1 MKRNILV
8 IYIHCVTIFLT
19 MSVCGQENN
28 YKRERYRMIKTQ
40 LESRGITDNKILNAF
55 QVVPRHEFVLPEHV
69 RYAYKDQ
76 PLPIEEGQTISQP
89 FIVAYMTDV
98 LQLKKIDRVLEIG
111 TGSGY
116 QAAILSQLC
125 DSVFTIELF
134 EKLGNKARELFERLH
149 YNNIVCKIDDGYLGW
164 EEKAPFDAII
174 VTCAPSHIPKPLQD
188 QLADGGRMIIP
199 VGEGQV
205 QHLVLLTKQN
215 GEIQQKS
222 VLPVR
227 FVPMRDKDR
236 VKY

>member
-1 MKRNILV
+1 MDSFYRL
-8 IYIHCVTIFLT
+8 IYWQAMFIFFSLAGF
-19 MSVCGQENN
+19 SQNN
-28 YKRERYRMIKTQ
+28 YLTRQRTYMVKTQ
-40 LESRGITDNKILNAF
+40 IEARGINNKAILNAF
-55 QVVPRHEFVLPEHV
+55 LKVPRHEFVLPEHV
-69 RYAYKDQ
+69 RYAYNDQ
-76 PLPIEEGQTISQP
+76 ALPIEEGQTISQP

-98 LQLKKIDRVLEIG
+98 LQLERSDRVLEIG

-125 DSVFTIELF
+125 DSVFTVELF
-134 EKLGNKARELFERLH
+134 EKLGIKASELFERLD
-149 YNNIVCKIDDGYLGW
+149 YNNIVCRIDDGYLGW

-174 VTCAPSHIPKPLQD
+174 VTCAPSHIPKPLQG

-205 QHLVLLTKQN
+205 QHLVLLTKEN
-215 GEIQQKS
+215 GEIHQKS